1 MKRLL
6 SALLIVLACSGGVA
20 GAQNGYTFFIRQTQM
35 PEQSQWDLSVA
46 QSGTRASQMPIPS
59 FQGYGA
65 RFDLWAVRS
74 SPLTSYLVDSTYVNA
89 YVPMAM
95 VTVLS
100 QDRYNLSANRSLI
113 PRTRADKPF
122 TIRISISGLSADQT
136 AQLAARQVKLLRH
149 YQSYPATSDGSNIDR
164 SQAILHSQSS
174 LSANGTYNLEYSQTN
189 LPPVNGSFL
198 KTKGEERFSV
208 YSLQDGAS
216 PETLLASGFI
226 QVWPVATVTVDG
238 ITTNTDIKA
247 KAPNITVNLTDLYPD
262 SVTYAQVYPG
272 PPVLGTV
279 GTTIPGASLIVKQA
293 VPRNGQLFVWDW
305 DSSIT
310 SDGQWT
316 MEVLTTTPFGTD
328 RLAVVPFTVSR
339 TIKVNGSVT
348 SAD

>member
-1 MKRLL
+1 MKRILRSLL
-6 SALLIVLACSGGVA
+6 LAIAFSGGVA
-20 GAQNGYTFFIRQTQM
+20 EAQNGYTFFIRQTQM

-46 QSGTRASQMPIPS
+46 QSGTRASQLS
-59 FQGYGA
+59 VSGGGA

-89 YVPMAM
+89 YVPAAQ
-95 VTVLS
+95 VRITSSDPHSV
-100 QDRYNLSANRSLI
+100 I

-122 TIRISISGLSADQT
+122 TVTITVSGLTADQA
-136 AQLAARQVKLLRH
+136 AQTAARQVKLLRH
-149 YQSYPATSDGSNIDR
+149 RQSYPATSDGSNIDR

-174 LSANGTYNLEYSQTN
+174 LSSNGTHVLQYSQTV
-189 LPPVNGSFL
+189 LPAVDGSFL

-208 YSLQDGAS
+208 FSLQDGNS
-216 PETLLASGFI
+216 PESLLASQFV
-226 QVWPVATVTVDG
+226 QVWPVSTVSIDG
-238 ITTNTDIKA
+238 ITSATDIKA
-247 KAPNITVNLTDLYPD
+247 KAPNVTVNLTDLYPD

-279 GTTIPGASLIVKQA
+279 GTTIPGASLIVKQT

-305 DSSIT
+305 DNTIT

-316 MEVLTTTPFGTD
+316 MEVLTTTPFGTE
-328 RLAVVPFTVSR
+328 RLAVVPFSVSR

>member
-1 MKRLL
+1 MKRILRSLL
-6 SALLIVLACSGGVA
+6 LAIAFSGGVA
-20 GAQNGYTFFIRQTQM
+20 EAQNGYTFFIRQTQM

-46 QSGTRASQMPIPS
+46 QSGQRASQMPVN
-59 FQGYGA
+59 GGGA

-74 SPLTSYLVDSTYVNA
+74 SPLTSYLVDSTFVNSYIPSA
-89 YVPMAM
+89 Q
-95 VTVLS
+95 VTITSSDPHSV
-100 QDRYNLSANRSLI
+100 I

-122 TIRISISGLSADQT
+122 TVTITVSGLTADQA
-136 AQLAARQVKLLRH
+136 AQSAARQVKLLRH
-149 YQSYPATSDGSNIDR
+149 RQSYPATSDGSNIDR

-174 LSANGTYNLEYSQTN
+174 LNSNGTHVLQYSQTV
-189 LPPVNGSFL
+189 LPAVDGSFL

-208 YSLQDGAS
+208 FALQDGNS
-216 PETLLASGFI
+216 PESLLASQFV
-226 QVWPVATVTVDG
+226 QVWPVSTVSIDG
-238 ITTNTDIKA
+238 ITSATDIKA
-247 KAPNITVNLTDLYPD
+247 KAPNVTVNLTDLYPD

-279 GTTIPGASLIVKQA
+279 GTTVPGASLIVKQT

-305 DSSIT
+305 DNTIT

-316 MEVLTTTPFGTD
+316 MEVLTTTPFGTE
-328 RLAVVPFTVSR
+328 RLAVVPFSVSR